1 MRHAAAVDEAAAA
14 NPVLYPSGPSAYPRC
29 MDATSSN
36 EPDPFDRLRALLRR
50 LYYGRTRA
58 ALRFQISVLA
68 VDLAIIAFFVASPV
82 LRESPGFL
90 WVDYGIAAVLA
101 ADVVARGLASSSLAG
116 WARRPTV
123 WVDIFILATLLFPL
137 SLANLGFLRIL
148 RLWSLSRSG
157 FIWQPLERRGK
168 GQWRE
173 VLEDIVNLLTFLLVT
188 TGFVYTF
195 FFRTGSGLEGYVDA
209 FYFTVATVTT
219 TGFGDIVLPGIWG
232 KLTSIAIM
240 IIGISLFVK
249 LAQALFRPN
258 KVLFPCPRC
267 ALQRHDPD
275 AVYCKACGYQLKI
288 PDEGG

>member
-1 MRHAAAVDEAAAA
+1 MNDLNASEID
-14 NPVLYPSGPSAYPRC
+14 G
-29 MDATSSN
+29 
-36 EPDPFDRLRALLRR
+36 FDRLRAFLRR

-82 LRESPGFL
+82 LRDRPSFL
-90 WVDYGIAAVLA
+90 WVDFGIAALLA
-101 ADVVARGLASSSLAG
+101 ADVAARGLASTSLAG

-123 WVDIFILATLLFPL
+123 WVDIFILVTLLFPL
-137 SLANLGFLRIL
+137 WLANLGFLRIL

-157 FIWQPLERRGK
+157 FIWQPLERRGY
-168 GQWRE
+168 GEWRE
-173 VLEDIVNLLTFLLVT
+173 VLEDIVNLVTFLLVT

-195 FFRTGSGLEGYVDA
+195 FFRSGSGIEGYVDA

-232 KLTSIAIM
+232 KLTSIVIM
-240 IIGISLFVK
+240 IVGISLFVK
-249 LAQALFRPN
+249 LAQALFKQH

-275 AVYCKACGYQLKI
+275 AVHCKACGYLLKI
-288 PDEGG
+288 PDDGE

>member
-1 MRHAAAVDEAAAA
+1 MRMNATDS
-14 NPVLYPSGPSAYPRC
+14 SGIDR
-29 MDATSSN
+29 
-36 EPDPFDRLRALLRR
+36 FDRLRTWLRG

-82 LRESPGFL
+82 LRERPSFL
-90 WVDYGIAAVLA
+90 WVDFGIAALLA
-101 ADVVARGLASSSLAG
+101 ADVMARALASNSLAG

-137 SLANLGFLRIL
+137 WLANLGFLRIL

-157 FIWQPLERRGK
+157 FIWQPLERRGE
-168 GQWRE
+168 GAWRE
-173 VLEDIVNLLTFLLVT
+173 VLEDIVNLVTFLLVT

-195 FFRTGSGLEGYVDA
+195 FFRTGSGIEGYVDA

-240 IIGISLFVK
+240 IVGIALFVK
-249 LAQALFRPN
+249 LAQALFKQN

-275 AVYCKACGYQLKI
+275 AVHCKACGYLLQI
-288 PDEGG
+288 PDEGE

>member
-1 MRHAAAVDEAAAA
+1 MLAS
-14 NPVLYPSGPSAYPRC
+14 YPDG
-29 MDATSSN
+29 MIATDSS
-36 EPDPFDRLRALLRR
+36 DGDRFDRLRAVLRG

-82 LRESPGFL
+82 LRDRPSFL

-101 ADVVARGLASSSLAG
+101 VDVVARGLASNSFAG

-123 WVDIFILATLLFPL
+123 WVDIFILVTMLFPHW
-137 SLANLGFLRIL
+137 LANLGFLRIL

-157 FIWQPLERRGK
+157 FIWQPLERRGHAR
-168 GQWRE
+168 WRE
-173 VLEDIVNLLTFLLVT
+173 PLEAIVNLLTFLLVT

-195 FFRTGSGLEGYVDA
+195 FFRSGSGIEGYVDA

-240 IIGISLFVK
+240 IIGLSLFVK

-258 KVLFPCPRC
+258 KVQFSCPRC
-267 ALQRHDPD
+267 ALQRHDLD
-275 AVYCKACGYQLKI
+275 AVYCKACGYLLKI
-288 PDEGG
+288 PDDGE

>member
-1 MRHAAAVDEAAAA
+1 
-14 NPVLYPSGPSAYPRC
+14 
-29 MDATSSN
+29 MDATDTSKPREFN
-36 EPDPFDRLRALLRR
+36 RLRARLRG
-50 LYYGRTRA
+50 LYYGRSRA

-82 LRESPGFL
+82 LRERPSFL

-101 ADVVARGLASSSLAG
+101 LDVVARGLASTSFAS

-123 WVDIFILATLLFPL
+123 WVDIFILVTLLFPL
-137 SLANLGFLRIL
+137 WLANLGFLRIL

-157 FIWQPLERRGK
+157 FIWQPLERRGR
-168 GQWRE
+168 GAWRE
-173 VLEDIVNLLTFLLVT
+173 VLEDIVNLVTFLLVT

-195 FFRTGSGLEGYVDA
+195 FFRTGSGVEGYVDA

-219 TGFGDIVLPGIWG
+219 TGFGDIVLPGIGG

-240 IIGISLFVK
+240 IIGIALFVK

-258 KVLFPCPRC
+258 KVTFPCPRC

-275 AVYCKACGYQLKI
+275 AVHCKACGYLLKI
-288 PDEGG
+288 PDEGE

>member
-1 MRHAAAVDEAAAA
+1 M
-14 NPVLYPSGPSAYPRC
+14 
-29 MDATSSN
+29 N
-36 EPDPFDRLRALLRR
+36 ETTIPEVGGFERLRAFLRR

-58 ALRFQISVLA
+58 ALRFQIAVLA
-68 VDLAIIAFFVASPV
+68 VDLAIIAFFVVSPV
-82 LRESPGFL
+82 LRDRPSFL
-90 WVDYGIAAVLA
+90 WVDYGIAALLA
-101 ADVVARGLASSSLAG
+101 ADVAARGLASRSLAG

-123 WVDIFILATLLFPL
+123 WVDIFILVTLLFPH

-157 FIWQPLERRGK
+157 FIWQPLERRGYAE
-168 GQWRE
+168 WRE
-173 VLEDIVNLLTFLLVT
+173 VLEDIVNLVTFLLVT

-195 FFRTGSGLEGYVDA
+195 FFRSGSGIEGYVDA

-232 KLTSIAIM
+232 KLTSIVIM
-240 IIGISLFVK
+240 IVGISLFVK
-249 LAQALFRPN
+249 LAQALFKQH

-275 AVYCKACGYQLKI
+275 AVHCKACGYLLKI
-288 PDEGG
+288 PDDGE